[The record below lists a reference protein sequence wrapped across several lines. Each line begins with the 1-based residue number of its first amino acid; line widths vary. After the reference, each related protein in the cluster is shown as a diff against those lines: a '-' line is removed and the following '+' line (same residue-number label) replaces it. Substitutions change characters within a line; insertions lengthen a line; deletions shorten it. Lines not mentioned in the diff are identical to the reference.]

1 MNRRSHPRP
10 GPRLV
15 TPTNRRQ
22 FLGRSL
28 AVGGATLLG
37 PTLLAACGDD
47 SDSSSASGASGGAGG
62 QRVSTVFSWV
72 KNVEWAGFWVGDSEG
87 HYEDEGIVN
96 DFIGG
101 GPNAPEN
108 VQVIEA
114 GEAGIGLASDTLKI
128 IDASAE
134 GADFV
139 MFAAVLQESPVGFAW
154 LDPEIETIEDLVGK
168 KIGGDA
174 SSPSMIDAC
183 FAVNGIPNDYEF
195 VRIGYDPAPL
205 ASGEVDAILC
215 YVTNQVSVLE
225 SQGLTVHTAT
235 LTDFGVPLYADA
247 LFAKRGFLDE
257 NHDLVVAYLRATIM
271 GHEHNMAD
279 PELGAR
285 LATEEYGLDLA
296 LDYEGQL
303 TENRKQIEYWES
315 DVTRE
320 KGILWMDKDY
330 MAGPMFDGIRAAGRT
345 RLPDLDTLVDLT
357 FLEEAYD
364 GRTSL
369 LDA

>member
-1 MNRRSHPRP
+1 MPSKPIIPPTSGTSRRA
-10 GPRLV
+10 
-15 TPTNRRQ
+15 
-22 FLGRSL
+22 FLGKSL

-37 PTLLAACGDD
+37 GPALLGACGDD
-47 SDSSSASGASGGAGG
+47 DSTSARGGGGGSGLTT
-62 QRVSTVFSWV
+62 VSTVFSWV

-87 HYEDEGIVN
+87 YYSDEGITN

-114 GEAGIGLASDTLKI
+114 GRAGIGLASDTLKI
-128 IDASAE
+128 IDAAAE

-154 LDPEIETIEDLVGK
+154 LDPEIETLEDLVGK
-168 KIGGDA
+168 RIGGDA

-183 FAVNGIPNDYEF
+183 FTVNGIPTDYEF

-205 ASGEVDAILC
+205 ANGEVDAILC
-215 YVTNQVSVLE
+215 YVTNQVNVLE
-225 SQGLTVHTAT
+225 AQDLTVHTAT

-247 LFAKRGFLDE
+247 LFAKRSFLDE
-257 NHDLVVAYLRATIM
+257 NHDLVVSFLRATIR
-271 GHEHNMAD
+271 GHERNMAD

-285 LATEEYGLDLA
+285 LATEEYGTGLA
-296 LDYEGQL
+296 LDYDAQL
-303 TENRKQIEYWES
+303 IENQKQIEYWES

-320 KGILWMDKDY
+320 KGILWMDRDY
-330 MAGPMFDGIRAAGRT
+330 ITGPVYTGIEATGRT
-345 RLPDLDTLVDLT
+345 NLPDVDQLIDLT

-364 GRTSL
+364 GRTTLS
-369 LDA
+369 